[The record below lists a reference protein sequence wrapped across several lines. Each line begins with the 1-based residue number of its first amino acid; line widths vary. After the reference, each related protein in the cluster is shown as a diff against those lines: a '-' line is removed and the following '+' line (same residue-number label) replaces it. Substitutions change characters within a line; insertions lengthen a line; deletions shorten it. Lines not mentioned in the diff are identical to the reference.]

1 MILQE
6 APGGG
11 EPDGRPPE
19 RGRRM
24 AIIVTVLGVVIALIG
39 VIGLAHP
46 PSLITLVQRW
56 QSPARFWF
64 AVVIRVVLGAVLIAV
79 APDCRAPLVIRV
91 VGVISIVAAVA
102 LVIVGRVRLDA
113 FIEWWLGRPA
123 LLSVSATGAIAFG
136 ALLVYA
142 GP

>member
-1 MILQE
+1 ML
-6 APGGG
+6 
-11 EPDGRPPE
+11 
-19 RGRRM
+19 
-24 AIIVTVLGVVIALIG
+24 
-39 VIGLAHP
+39 
-46 PSLITLVQRW
+46 
-56 QSPARFWF
+56 
-64 AVVIRVVLGAVLIAV
+64 AV

-102 LVIVGRVRLDA
+102 LVIFGRVRLDA

>member
-1 MILQE
+1 M
-6 APGGG
+6 
-11 EPDGRPPE
+11 
-19 RGRRM
+19 
-24 AIIVTVLGVVIALIG
+24 
-39 VIGLAHP
+39 
-46 PSLITLVQRW
+46 
-56 QSPARFWF
+56 
-64 AVVIRVVLGAVLIAV
+64 VIRVVLGAVLIAV

-123 LLSVSATGAIAFG
+123 RLRVSATAAIAFEV
-136 ALLVYA
+136 LLVYA

>member
-6 APGGG
+6 SPGGG

-64 AVVIRVVLGAVLIAV
+64 AVVDGFTFVRPHDRGGHARVLYRSRLG
-79 APDCRAPLVIRV
+79 
-91 VGVISIVAAVA
+91 S
-102 LVIVGRVRLDA
+102 
-113 FIEWWLGRPA
+113 
-123 LLSVSATGAIAFG
+123 
-136 ALLVYA
+136 
-142 GP
+142 